1 MLPLAFVL
9 TIAEISAQLLG
20 SAHLLKCIQN
30 SKLEVKARYT
40 DESKTFMGTF
50 HSLRL

>member
-20 SAHLLKCIQN
+20 SARLLKCIQN
-30 SKLEVKARYT
+30 SKLGVKARYT
-40 DESKTFMGTF
+40 DETKTFMGLF
-50 HSLRL
+50 IL